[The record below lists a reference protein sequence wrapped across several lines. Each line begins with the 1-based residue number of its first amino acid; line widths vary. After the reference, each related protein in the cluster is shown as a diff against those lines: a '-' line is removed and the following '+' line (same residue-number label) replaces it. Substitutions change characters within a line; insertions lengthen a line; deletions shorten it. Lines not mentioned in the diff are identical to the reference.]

1 MASKP
6 TRGPKAK
13 RPKPLLL
20 KPLQVKDWPG
30 LFDTVGKA
38 WAAAGKADVDGA
50 FEGAVK
56 ALGAVGFKDDPAGL
70 AWLCVQRAL
79 TRALRLV
86 VTPLHLGGDAERA
99 ALGQALRPAPFDAEL
114 AALEVVLDQDFFDRP
129 LYTPYVRHVG
139 RMLRSW
145 LVAGG
150 TADSVADQ
158 LVRSFYQ
165 AFVTTLERE
174 WQEHE
179 EQLRPLLPANRETP
193 FTPAA
198 DEEFAWAAY
207 GQWLLDQSDRQLFE
221 EDFGVR
227 RVYVPLRAYT
237 DRAEG
242 TAVTR
247 TVGTAGEMLDHWLE
261 AGRADDDIRIVEG
274 DPGAG
279 KSTLARVY
287 AADRFGRTVGGRR
300 WRVVFV
306 PLHHPAFEEE
316 RPLDESVT
324 AYCQE
329 VCAGLR
335 HPLDRDAPDP
345 TLLVLDGLDEL
356 SRGGHI
362 GVDLMRSF
370 VNAVCTLKDLWNH
383 DRDQAQLL
391 VLVCG
396 RPIAADV
403 ARRIVRRTDAV
414 INLLPF
420 VVDQNELKQPMTGQP
435 VTLAGQ
441 TSLLDA
447 DQREAWWEQYSVAK
461 GRESGAEVYALIKD
475 NAALTAVTTQPLL
488 NYLVALVREQNP
500 DRALP
505 ASRFDLYYRLV
516 RSVWERRWGRSR
528 VRTAGDLSFPV
539 FLNLLEELAV
549 AAWQGGSIREIRVA
563 AVRARLTDIQREA
576 LATVERDTDQ
586 GLLRL
591 MLAFFTRPRGQVQ
604 GDEVYEFTHKSFAE
618 FLVASRL
625 AAELDGLAG
634 RHALPELK
642 AYWSDTQALTS
653 WVDLCGPS
661 PIDDDILAFVRDA
674 AKQRGAEQVK
684 GWQEVFAHLLSV
696 VISRGMPMVE
706 MINRIRP
713 QATFRTMTDW
723 AANAESAMIAVL
735 SACEGTGHG
744 SVRIHGFSDVFTV
757 WVSGL
762 SADRTRLIGLG
773 WLDFTGVDFRGSN
786 LNGSSL
792 RHARLPKADLE
803 SASLR
808 GVYLDSANLTGANL
822 SDAYMP
828 GGRFTDTNFCGACL
842 VGANMRGTILHGA
855 DFSEADLSHAELGG
869 AIFDETNMLGAIV
882 EGTDLSG
889 TAGIDLVKLAT
900 QTNGNPAFMPDGKP
914 PVKNWRKKLAPR
926 KPAARKTKA
935 APAKAPASD
944 PPPVSET

>member
-20 KPLQVKDWPG
+20 KPLQMKDWPG
-30 LFDTVGKA
+30 LFGTVGKA
-38 WAAAGKADVDGA
+38 WAAAGKADVEGA
-50 FEGAVK
+50 FEVAAK

-79 TRALRLV
+79 ARALRLV

-158 LVRSFYQ
+158 QVQSFYQ
-165 AFVTTLERE
+165 AFVATLERE
-174 WQEHE
+174 WQEHA
-179 EQLRPLLPANRETP
+179 EQLKPLLPANRETP

-227 RVYVPLRAYT
+227 RVYVPLRTYT

-242 TAVTR
+242 AAVTR

-414 INLLPF
+414 INVLPF
-420 VVDQNELKQPMTGQP
+420 VIDQDELKRSTTGQQI
-435 VTLAGQ
+435 TLAGQ
-441 TSLLDA
+441 TSLLNA

-461 GRESGAEVYALIKD
+461 GRESGADVYALIKE
-475 NAALTAVTTQPLL
+475 NAALTAVTAQPLL
-488 NYLVALVREQNP
+488 NYLVALVRQQNP

-516 RSVWERRWGRSR
+516 RSVWERRWGRNR
-528 VRTAGDLSFPV
+528 VRTAGDLSFPEL
-539 FLNLLEELAV
+539 LNLLEELAV
-549 AAWQGGSIREIRVA
+549 AAWQEGNIREIRVA
-563 AVRARLTDIQREA
+563 AVRARLNDLQREA

-591 MLAFFTRPRGQVQ
+591 MLAFFTRPRSQVQ
-604 GDEVYEFTHKSFAE
+604 GDEAYEFTHKSFAE

-634 RHALPELK
+634 RYARPELK
-642 AYWSDTQALTS
+642 AYWSDTQSLMS

-661 PIDDDILAFVRDA
+661 PIDGGILAFVRDA
-674 AKQRGAEQVK
+674 AKQRASEQIK
-684 GWQEVFAHLLSV
+684 GWQDAFAHLLAA
-696 VISRGMPMVE
+696 VIQRGMPMVE

-713 QATFRTMTDW
+713 QATFTTMTKW
-723 AANAESAMIAVL
+723 AVNAEGAMVATL
-735 SACEGTGHG
+735 SVCADAGHG
-744 SVRIHGFSDVFTV
+744 AVRIP
-757 WVSGL
+757 GL
-762 SADRTRLIGLG
+762 AEAFEAWSSRRSIRLVTQSCGLG
-773 WLDFTGVDFRGSN
+773 WLD
-786 LNGSSL
+786 
-792 RHARLPKADLE
+792 
-803 SASLR
+803 
-808 GVYLDSANLTGANL
+808 LTGANL
-822 SDAYMP
+822 YENRLSDRQLWHVRLSNADLVDAWLI
-828 GGRFTDTNFCGACL
+828 GTDLTFADLTRANLLGARLLGSQLVYTNLSNACL
-842 VGANMRGTILHGA
+842 VYA
-855 DFSEADLSHAELGG
+855 DFAGATMYETNLSGADLSHADLRGTRLNR
-869 AIFDETNMLGAIV
+869 TNISGAIV
-882 EGTDLSG
+882 QDADL
-889 TAGIDLVKLAT
+889 TAASIDIMKLAT
-900 QTNGNPAFMPDGKP
+900 LTTGDPAFMPDGKP
-914 PVKNWRKKLAPR
+914 PAKNWRKKATPR
-926 KPAARKTKA
+926 KPAVRKPKA
-935 APAKAPASD
+935 TPAKAPASD
-944 PPPVSET
+944 PPPAPET